1 MAKYRYVTLVGALA
15 LATTAAA
22 PAAAA
27 EVTAAPSEEAPVAQP
42 QDEQEETF
50 WAPRKKEPARMGVAL
65 NPVGLIFG
73 LILAEFDYGLSETM
87 SLNINASYWDIGFST
102 AYGAGVG
109 VQLFLP
115 EVADSGPL
123 YQGFYVY
130 PSLQVF
136 SVTVDPLLGL
146 TEEYEYLSVAPR
158 AVAGWQWDWRPFTV
172 RMGAGL
178 EYFIASDE
186 AGYDLDLQ
194 GLRFVLDGTVGLTF

>member
-1 MAKYRYVTLVGALA
+1 MATYVNRSFATALA
-15 LATTAAA
+15 LALTSTGL
-22 PAAAA
+22 AAAA
-27 EVTAAPSEEAPVAQP
+27 EESPAASEEAPAVQT
-42 QDEQEETF
+42 QDEHEETF
-50 WAPRKKEPARMGVAL
+50 WSPRKKEPARMGVAL
-65 NPVGLIFG
+65 NPLGLIFG
-73 LILAEFDYGLSETM
+73 MILAEFDYGLNDTL
-87 SLNINASYWDIGFST
+87 SLNINASYWDIGLST

-109 VQLFLP
+109 AQLFLP

-146 TEEYEYLSVAPR
+146 TEEYEYVSVAPR

-194 GLRFVLDGTVGLTF
+194 GLRLVLDGTVGLTF